1 MEKFEKTNHVLL
13 YFTLTFL
20 TSEKPF
26 YIRILSN
33 NITIL
38 GDEENITNNSINYEI
53 SEMSEVIN
61 ELSQETI
68 DINSTQENEEIN
80 PRQTDEEINITQKN
94 EIFNSTNEEEE
105 ISITENNEEIL

>member
-1 MEKFEKTNHVLL
+1 MNHFHVLL

-80 PRQTDEEINITQKN
+80 PRQTDEEINITQEN
-94 EIFNSTNEEEE
+94 EIFNSIKAEE
-105 ISITENNEEIL
+105 INITENNEEIL